1 MSIFCLQSSGEDP
14 DVFERRARMAEMFDD
29 VDATEVSRVKHEF
42 DIDDDDDEDDDEDK
56 ADDDEWLG
64 GGNDNEA
71 GVNEGKRAKRKA
83 QLDKQREKKR
93 QLRERHKRR
102 RL

>member
-1 MSIFCLQSSGEDP
+1 M
-14 DVFERRARMAEMFDD
+14 FERRARMAEMFDD

-42 DIDDDDDEDDDEDK
+42 DIDDDDEEEEKD
-56 ADDDEWLG
+56 DDDEWLG
-64 GGNDNEA
+64 GGDDHEA
-71 GVNEGKRAKRKA
+71 GVNEGKKAKRKA